1 MKSRMTTSAFW
12 LVGIYLALT
21 AGIAAQ
27 VAVQEEMSP
36 QTRVYVVKGGDT
48 LWEISSRFLDGPWYW
63 PQLWAL
69 NPYITNPHLIYPGEP
84 IALGQAPQVQV
95 AQAQPPQVIEEQPAT
110 AAPAPEEA
118 APAPEEAA
126 PAPEEAAPA
135 PEAAATAPEEAAPA
149 PEAAALVPEM
159 VALAPGTAAPAP
171 EAAAVPAAAPIQPA
185 AVETAAPE
193 EYAPVEEE
201 LPPPVSGEAIGIQE
215 TVYYAKVTSRGFI
228 SPNELGKMGVIVGSH
243 EGKIMFSA
251 GDVVFTNLGENSGV
265 KVGDRFSILEQG
277 NKVFHPQTKKLMGY
291 QVEIMGDL
299 EIMELN
305 GQVSTAKIIHS
316 GNVVA
321 KGNFLRAFEPAVK
334 EIDLKQFSG
343 QIDGFIV
350 GAQNPVENSVAK
362 DIIYLDRGT
371 RDGLEVGNMMLAYRP
386 GQTVL
391 EPGTN
396 KSLKLPPRLLG
407 KVLIVDVKDGTSAA
421 LITSS
426 LDVVRVGDCFRS
438 GVY

>member
-1 MKSRMTTSAFW
+1 MKSRMTTSIFW

-27 VAVQEEMSP
+27 VAVKEEMAP

-48 LWEISSRFLDGPWYW
+48 LWDISSRFLDSPWYW

-84 IALGQAPQVQV
+84 IALGQASPVKV
-95 AQAQPPQVIEEQPAT
+95 AQAQPPQAVEEQAT
-110 AAPAPEEA
+110 VPAPV
-118 APAPEEAA
+118 
-126 PAPEEAAPA
+126 
-135 PEAAATAPEEAAPA
+135 PEAAAPV
-149 PEAAALVPEM
+149 PEAAAPVPETM
-159 VALAPGTAAPAP
+159 TLAPGTAAPAP
-171 EAAAVPAAAPIQPA
+171 EAAAPAPIPAAAPIQPA
-185 AVETAAPE
+185 AVPTAAPE

-201 LPPPVSGEAIGIQE
+201 LPPPVSGELIGMQE
-215 TVYYAKVTSRGFI
+215 AVYYAKVTNRGFI
-228 SPNELGKMGVIVGSH
+228 SPNELGKMGLIVGAR
-243 EGKIMFSA
+243 EEKIMSSA
-251 GDVVFTNLGENSGV
+251 GDVVFTNLGDTSGV

-277 NKVFHPQTKKLMGY
+277 DQVFHPQTKKLIGY
-291 QVEIMGDL
+291 QVEIVGDL
-299 EIMELN
+299 EIIELN

-316 GNVVA
+316 ANVVS

-350 GAQNPVENSVAK
+350 GAQNPVANSAEQ
-362 DIIYLDRGT
+362 DIVYLDRGA
-371 RDGLEVGNMMLAYRP
+371 RDGLAVGNLMLAYRS
-386 GQTVL
+386 GGSVL
-391 EPGTN
+391 EPGT
-396 KSLKLPPRLLG
+396 KKTLKLPPRLLG

-426 LDVVRVGDCFRS
+426 MDVIRVGDCFRS

>member
-1 MKSRMTTSAFW
+1 MTTSIFW

-27 VAVQEEMSP
+27 VASQEEMAP

-95 AQAQPPQVIEEQPAT
+95 AQAQPPQVVEEQPA
-110 AAPAPEEA
+110 AA

-135 PEAAATAPEEAAPA
+135 PEAAA
-149 PEAAALVPEM
+149 LVPET

-201 LPPPVSGEAIGIQE
+201 LPPPVSGEAIGLQE
-215 TVYYAKVTSRGFI
+215 AVYYAKVTSRGFI
-228 SPNELGKMGVIVGSH
+228 SPNELGKMGLVVGSH
-243 EGKIMFSA
+243 EGKIMFAA

-277 NKVFHPQTKKLMGY
+277 DRVFHPQTKKLIGY
-291 QVEIMGDL
+291 QVEIVGDL
-299 EIMELN
+299 EIVELN
-305 GQVSTAKIIHS
+305 GEVSTAKIIHS

-350 GAQNPVENSVAK
+350 GAQNPVLNSAAN
-362 DIIYLDRGT
+362 DIVYLDRGA
-371 RDGLEVGNMMLAYRP
+371 RDGLAVGNLMLAYRP
-386 GQTVL
+386 GGSVL
-391 EPGTN
+391 EPGT
-396 KSLKLPPRLLG
+396 KKTLKLPPRLLG
-407 KVLIVDVKDGTSAA
+407 KVLIIDVKDGTSEA

-426 LDVVRVGDCFRS
+426 LDAIRVGDCFRS

>member
-1 MKSRMTTSAFW
+1 MKSRMTTSIFW

-27 VAVQEEMSP
+27 VASQEEMAP

-95 AQAQPPQVIEEQPAT
+95 AQAQVAQAQPPQVVEEVPA
-110 AAPAPEEA
+110 A
-118 APAPEEAA
+118 AA

-135 PEAAATAPEEAAPA
+135 PEAAV
-149 PEAAALVPEM
+149 LVPET
-159 VALAPGTAAPAP
+159 VTLAPGTAAPAP

-201 LPPPVSGEAIGIQE
+201 LPPPVSGETIGIQE

-228 SPNELGKMGVIVGSH
+228 SPNELGKMGLIVGSH
-243 EGKIMFSA
+243 EEKIMFSA

-316 GNVVA
+316 ENVVA
-321 KGNFLRAFEPAVK
+321 KSNFLRAFEPAVK

-343 QIDGFIV
+343 QIDGFVV
-350 GAQNPVENSVAK
+350 GAQNPVENSVEK

-371 RDGLEVGNMMLAYRP
+371 RDGLEVGNLMLVYRP
-386 GQTVL
+386 SQSVL
-391 EPGTN
+391 EPGTK

-426 LDVVRVGDCFRS
+426 LDTVRVGDCFRS